1 MQYVFCA
8 LVRERGG
15 GSSGGGRRRR
25 SRVQSRGHAVRF
37 HPAAFVPF
45 HRLALGEQ
53 HSAAQRC
60 AAHDM
65 TGYDQFRKGEGSST
79 TRRDGMEMEM
89 GREQPSFFGSLAWA
103 LARQSNLVRLA
114 CQRENNNLGLLRPA
128 CQPANLARIALRLTA
143 AAAAARA
150 PKRVDLRACLSA
162 SSAAR
167 LWIDSCEDVNR

>member
-1 MQYVFCA
+1 M
-8 LVRERGG
+8 RELEE
-15 GSSGGGRRRR
+15 GGGRRVVEGGSRR
-25 SRVQSRGHAVRF
+25 RAGQSRGHAVRF

-143 AAAAARA
+143 AAAAAARA

>member
-1 MQYVFCA
+1 
-8 LVRERGG
+8 
-15 GSSGGGRRRR
+15 
-25 SRVQSRGHAVRF
+25 
-37 HPAAFVPF
+37 
-45 HRLALGEQ
+45 
-53 HSAAQRC
+53 
-60 AAHDM
+60 
-65 TGYDQFRKGEGSST
+65 
-79 TRRDGMEMEM
+79 MEM

-114 CQRENNNLGLLRPA
+114 CQREINNLGLRPA
-128 CQPANLARIALRLTA
+128 CQAANLARIALRLTAA